1 VSAYW
6 RGWALALALC
16 AAVVAFDQ
24 GAKAAADAAV
34 IRGDKIDLALG
45 FELTN
50 VRNRG
55 IAFGLFDD
63 GRGTVIVLTVLALVA
78 VAVWLTR
85 NAAQPGV
92 WLAAGLLGGGALGN
106 LIDRVHDDAVL
117 DFIDPPLWPAF
128 NVADIA
134 ITAGVATLLVLYWRD
149 AEPADAGRRNEGRD
163 RLPG

>member
-1 VSAYW
+1 LSAYW

-16 AAVVAFDQ
+16 GAVAGLDQASKAIASAAI
-24 GAKAAADAAV
+24 
-34 IRGDKIDLALG
+34 IRGDHIDLAFG

-63 GRGTVIVLTVLALVA
+63 GRGAVIALTAIALVA
-78 VAVWLTR
+78 V
-85 NAAQPGV
+85 GV
-92 WLAAGLLGGGALGN
+92 WLARNADQADVWIAAGLLGGGAIGN
-106 LIDRVHDDAVL
+106 LIDRIHQDAVL
-117 DFIDPPLWPAF
+117 DFIDPPFWPAF

-134 ITAGVATLLVLYWRD
+134 ITAGVATLLLLYWRD
-149 AEPADAGRRNEGRD
+149 AETADEGRLDEGRD